1 MSLKPI
7 CDLHFHLQPFSSPF
21 SSLFP
26 VLISFC
32 FDFHSFIKKVKG
44 WVNGKTP
51 LKLSDHVFD
60 SRFTKAHIIKVLKNN
75 YPGLVVDEKNFTIA
89 TASMKHYFLGGMLQ
103 QTFDEFWVCLNLY
116 CCFIFKFRR
125 PFTTLR
131 FLFLFCSQSTRVR
144 RRNLKK

>member
-1 MSLKPI
+1 MTCIFTSNPFL
-7 CDLHFHLQPFSSPF
+7 LHFL
-21 SSLFP
+21 LFP

-51 LKLSDHVFD
+51 LKLSDHLFD
-60 SRFTKAHIIKVLKNN
+60 SRFTRAHIIKVLKNN

-89 TASMKHYFLGGMLQ
+89 AASMKHYFLGGMLQ

-131 FLFLFCSQSTRVR
+131 FLFLFCSQSTHVR